1 MIPAFLAS
9 IILHPPCFFLLR
21 PCEAFSLRQILHV
34 VLMPVCLSLKGDVPI
49 GMMPTKAPQF
59 PKEEK
64 RVEDIEANVP
74 QLPLLRVVD
83 ALMCVSLASEPLL
96 CALADD
102 APPQKGYCYITP
114 PRKVLAINDFQFF
127 HINCYNLYCYRFLK
141 LIRACRCCMRVQC
154 KSKSYFYT
162 FQSRRFQ
169 S

>member
-1 MIPAFLAS
+1 MSLL
-9 IILHPPCFFLLR
+9 LHPSELSTIR
-21 PCEAFSLRQILHV
+21 KIVTVA
-34 VLMPVCLSLKGDVPI
+34 LMGIRFSLKGDVPI

-114 PRKVLAINDFQFF
+114 PRKVLAINDFQFI
-127 HINCYNLYCYRFLK
+127 HLLSMIYG
-141 LIRACRCCMRVQC
+141 LIAEYQIT
-154 KSKSYFYT
+154 SY
-162 FQSRRFQ
+162 SP
-169 S
+169 SL

>member
-1 MIPAFLAS
+1 MSLL
-9 IILHPPCFFLLR
+9 LHPSELFTIR
-21 PCEAFSLRQILHV
+21 KIVTVA
-34 VLMPVCLSLKGDVPI
+34 LMGIRLSLKGDVPI
-49 GMMPTKAPQF
+49 GMMPTKAPQL
-59 PKEEK
+59 PEEEK

-74 QLPLLRVVD
+74 QLPLLRVVN

-102 APPQKGYCYITP
+102 APSQKGHCYITP

-162 FQSRRFQ
+162 FHSRRFQ